1 MGSAANY
8 GYVILNQGTNPPK
21 IREADEFGTGI
32 FLVG

>member
-8 GYVILNQGTNPPK
+8 GYVIHNQGTNPLK